1 MMPTS
6 SDPHMSPHPA
16 HRFTDASR
24 PVAQGVAGALLD
36 DAKIFGRSADL
47 TDALVLVPTRTA
59 GRKLR
64 EALAREA
71 GARGLSGVLTP
82 KVLTPEAFIR
92 ECGPAAPRAPADV
105 ARLVFARAL
114 ASFAP
119 EQLTDLFPKPPATWD
134 AKSLAPAAESILR
147 ARASLG
153 DAADTP
159 DFAAVAKHPDNR
171 EPGRWG
177 DLAKVE
183 VRYRKML
190 SELGYTDADDARAA
204 AVRSPRLPAGIKTL
218 VLAAIPDPSPALRRL
233 IDNATGGAPHRGARA
248 GSPFDAGHLGEAPL
262 PEEQHLPSNITSL
275 VIVAGDA
282 SQADAFDDFGAPLPE
297 FWNKAPMPWQD
308 FDRQV
313 FTPES
318 PEGLSRQLSGLFSA
332 GAPDGRST
340 GVILADPAL
349 TRVVDR
355 ALTDAGARAN
365 PAEGLPLDTHP
376 HAIVLRD
383 WAAFLRDRS
392 WESLG
397 RLLRRPAFAKLIGGA
412 LSPKT
417 PEEYQSEDDA
427 GLPYD
432 DAPALSEKSP
442 CPGLTSILAD
452 WDKTEENLLPH
463 DTSPLRETPEE
474 PKAIALT
481 RGRLAAADRL
491 RREFTETPFAPAV
504 SNFLG
509 KLGPAG
515 HDADAE
521 FAETVSTGARDIQI
535 LATKLG
541 DLDAAELLGLL
552 LRRLRETAHHP
563 DNGAECPALR
573 GWLELLW
580 EDSAHTLVVGMNEG
594 RVPESFS
601 ADPFIPGE
609 FRKKLGLPG
618 DETRLA
624 RDAYALS
631 RALSQRAAGRGR
643 LDVFA
648 PRHDAGGE
656 PLRSSRL
663 LTLGAGE
670 ALPARVMRL
679 YAESAG
685 AAPEPART
693 RAWLWNPRV
702 DADALRKVRAG
713 ISPTAFKDYLE
724 CPLRFYLKRVAG
736 ARPAEPDKAEPDA
749 AAFGDLVHAA
759 LAAYATDPATA
770 ALTDESLI
778 RDALLKKLSLESLR
792 RHGAEPSLAALVQN
806 HAAQARLTGFA
817 RVQAELRR
825 EGWSIAQAERPFV
838 VSIDP
843 GDGVPFTVEG
853 RFDRIDRHDDGRL
866 RIIDYKTSDSGDA
879 PAKAHLASADRDRAL
894 RDHVYT
900 DHAATNAKGEA
911 KTMRWTNLQLPLYA
925 EAALVPARE
934 MKTAG
939 FPEVAYAVLPA
950 SANDAA
956 LSLWEGY
963 DLMLHADA
971 MRCAAGIAADIRA
984 GHFEPGP
991 KPPRYDDFEDLLGDD
1006 ADAAIDWE
1014 TFHAELAKA

>member
-1 MMPTS
+1 MPERPS
-6 SDPHMSPHPA
+6 R
-16 HRFTDASR
+16 RFIDATR
-24 PVAQGVAGALLD
+24 PVAEGVPGALLD
-36 DAKIFGRSADL
+36 GARIFGKSADL
-47 TDALVLVPTRTA
+47 TDTLVIVPTRNA

-64 EALAREA
+64 EALVREA
-71 GARGLSGVLTP
+71 PARGFAGVLTP
-82 KVLTPEAFIR
+82 KILTPEAFIR
-92 ECGPAAPRAPADV
+92 ECGPVAPRAPADV

-114 ASFAP
+114 ASFTP
-119 EQLTDLFPKPPATWD
+119 EQLADLFPKPPATRD

-147 ARASLG
+147 ARGALG

-171 EPGRWG
+171 EPARWN
-177 DLAKVE
+177 DLAAVE
-183 VRYRKML
+183 TRYREML
-190 SELGYTDADDARAA
+190 SKLGYTDADDARAA
-204 AVRSPRLPAGIKTL
+204 AVRAPRLPSGLKTL
-218 VLAAIPDPSPALRRL
+218 VLAALPDSSPALRRL
-233 IDNATGGAPHRGARA
+233 IQNAATPCV
-248 GSPFDAGHLGEAPL
+248 
-262 PEEQHLPSNITSL
+262 
-275 VIVAGDA
+275 VIVAADA
-282 SQADAFDDFGAPLPE
+282 AQADTFDDFGAPLPE
-297 FWNKAPMPWQD
+297 YWSKTSPPWEN

-313 FTPES
+313 FTPET
-318 PEGLSRQLSGLFSA
+318 PDALARQFA
-332 GAPDGRST
+332 GIFAGAAPDGRYT

-349 TRVVDR
+349 TRVVEQ
-355 ALTDAGARAN
+355 ALTDAGARPN
-365 PAEGLPLDTHP
+365 PAEGLPLDAHP

-383 WAAFLRDRS
+383 WAAYLRDRS

-397 RLLRRPAFAKLIGGA
+397 RLLRRPAFAKLLAGNDEGPTGGF
-412 LSPKT
+412 S
-417 PEEYQSEDDA
+417 
-427 GLPYD
+427 GL
-432 DAPALSEKSP
+432 
-442 CPGLTSILAD
+442 LAD
-452 WDKTEENLLPH
+452 WDKTEERLLPH
-463 DTSPLRETPEE
+463 DTSPLRETSEE
-474 PKAIALT
+474 PKAISLT
-481 RGRLAAADRL
+481 RGRLAVVDRL
-491 RREFTETPFAPAV
+491 RREFAEAPFAAAV
-504 SNFLG
+504 SNFLQ

-515 HDADAE
+515 HDADAD
-521 FAETVSTGARDIQI
+521 FAEAVATQTVDIQL

-541 DLDAAELLGLL
+541 DLEASERLGLL
-552 LRRLRETAHHP
+552 LRRLREAAFHA

-580 EDSAHTLVVGMNEG
+580 EDSPHTLVVGMNEG

-618 DETRLA
+618 DDTRLA

-656 PLRSSRL
+656 PLRPSRL
-663 LTLGAGE
+663 LSLGAGE

-679 YAESAG
+679 YAEGAG
-685 AAPEPART
+685 AEAEPART

-702 DADALRKVRAG
+702 DAEALRKIRAG
-713 ISPTAFKDYLE
+713 LPPTAFKDYLE
-724 CPLRFYLKRVAG
+724 CPLRFYLNRVAG
-736 ARPAEPDKAEPDA
+736 ARVTDPAKAEPDA
-749 AAFGDLVHAA
+749 AEFGDLVHAA
-759 LAAYATDPATA
+759 LAAYATDATTA
-770 ALTDESLI
+770 ALSDESLI
-778 RDALLKKLSLESLR
+778 REALLKKLSLESVR
-792 RHGAEPSLAALVQN
+792 RHGAEPSLAALVQL

-838 VSIDP
+838 VSLDP

-866 RIIDYKTSDSGDA
+866 RVIDYKTSDSGDA

-894 RDHVYT
+894 REHVYT

-939 FPEVAYAVLPA
+939 FPEIAYAVLPA
-950 SANDAA
+950 SASDAA

-963 DLMLHADA
+963 DLLLHADA

-984 GHFEPGP
+984 GRFRPGP
-991 KPPRYDDFEDLLGDD
+991 KPPRHDDFEDLLGDD
-1006 ADAAIDWE
+1006 ADASIDWE